1 MLKIVHFKSLTVVFL
16 GGKLYMMTASPNCQS
31 FIIMKG
37 VKYFE
42 TKREVLRAAG
52 FTNFPVK
59 SRMIRLKAKST
70 SYTPLSMCA

>member
-37 VKYFE
+37 VKY
-42 TKREVLRAAG
+42 
-52 FTNFPVK
+52 
-59 SRMIRLKAKST
+59 
-70 SYTPLSMCA
+70 